1 MSIAAARA
9 GMQPPCAALR
19 GEGALAGRQ
28 NQRRAPAVRVLG
40 RRDRQQLAT
49 LRRPAGQAW
58 IQRGHRYRPAV
69 HVGCAA
75 AVEPP
80 FAALARERVDGPALA
95 LARHTDGV
103 DMRREHQRGAS
114 AAASSTV
121 TIFTKSTDATI
132 SESSKSSKAD

>member
-1 MSIAAARA
+1 MPIAAARA

-49 LRRPAGQAW
+49 LRRPVGQAW
-58 IQRGHRYRPAV
+58 IQHGHRYRPAV
-69 HVGCAA
+69 HVGRAA

-80 FAALARERVDGPALA
+80 FAALARERVDAPA

-114 AAASSTV
+114 AGASSTV